1 MKRILL
7 LLLIV
12 IVNISF
18 LFSQKI
24 ELNDAMSLAKKFE
37 RTSKYM
43 QQSVILAH
51 QTPYYYIFTNE
62 QNSSF
67 VIISAYKQ
75 LYPILGYSTESGF
88 DANNIIP
95 PLQWFLNGL
104 SEQAEIAIADPNSTD
119 RFREAWDNLEKFG
132 HPEGKNV
139 AVVSPLLT
147 TSWDQGCYY
156 NALCP
161 VDINGPCSHVWAGCV
176 ATAMGQ
182 IMKYHAYPTSGT
194 GTPSY
199 TSDYGVLTVALDDE
213 TYNYDAMPNQLTAS
227 TDSIEV
233 AKLLYHAG
241 VSVSMGYGP
250 DGSGAQSSN
259 AALSFKNYFKYPS
272 YVEYVSREGMEDI
285 SWGMI
290 LKTEIDA
297 KRPVYYSGGGLPGE
311 AGHAFVCD
319 GYDGA
324 THFHFNWGWSG
335 YANGYYY
342 LNSLTPAGNNFTNGQ
357 DIIKGVE
364 RADDDQV
371 YCNNSTTLTA
381 ESGTIED
388 GSGSA
393 RYGNNSNCGW
403 IISPSS
409 QPASIILTVE
419 YLALEEEIDYVIIYE
434 GTSSSGNVIAALT
447 GHTLPSPATYYISSP
462 SVYIEF
468 TSNASLRDD
477 GFRIKYQS
485 GNSINDVANS
495 NLSIYPNPA
504 TDLIVVETTENINN
518 VKIFNSLGQNV
529 LNQNF
534 QNQNK
539 IKLNIEDI
547 IPGLYIIET
556 SLDNGLKLRKTINIQ

>member
-7 LLLIV
+7 LILIV
-12 IVNISF
+12 IINISF

-43 QQSVILAH
+43 QESIILAH
-51 QTPYYYIFTNE
+51 ETPYYYIFTNE
-62 QNSSF
+62 QNNSF
-67 VIISAYKQ
+67 IIISAYKQ

-95 PLQWFLNGL
+95 PVQWFLGGL
-104 SEQAEIAIADPNSTD
+104 SEQAEIAIADPKSTD

-132 HPEGKNV
+132 HPEDKNV

-147 TSWDQGCYY
+147 TNWDQGCYY

-161 VDINGPCSHVWAGCV
+161 EDINGPCGHVWAGCV

-199 TSDYGVLTVALDDE
+199 TSAYGVLSVELDNE
-213 TYNYDAMPNQLTAS
+213 TYNYAEMPNQLSAS

-250 DGSGAQSSN
+250 NGSGAQSS
-259 AALSFKNYFKYPS
+259 AAAQSFKEYFKYPP
-272 YVEYVSREGMEDI
+272 YVQYISRAGMDDI
-285 SWGMI
+285 SWGTI

-297 KRPVYYSGGGLPGE
+297 RRPVYYSGGGLPGE

-319 GYDGA
+319 GYDGP

-335 YANGYYY
+335 YYNGYYY
-342 LNSLTPAGNNFTNGQ
+342 LNSLTPGVDNFSNGQ
-357 DIIKGVE
+357 DIIIGVE
-364 RADDDQV
+364 PADDDQV
-371 YCNNSTTLTA
+371 YCDNSTTLTA

-388 GSGSA
+388 GSGDA

-403 IISPSS
+403 IISPTSE
-409 QPASIILTVE
+409 PASIVLTVE
-419 YLALEEEIDYVIIYE
+419 YLALQEEVDYVIVYE
-434 GTSSSGNVIAALT
+434 GTSPIPGNDVAALT
-447 GHTLPSPATYYISSP
+447 GHLSSPVTYYISSP

-468 TSNASLRDD
+468 ISNESLRDD
-477 GFRIKYQS
+477 GFRITYQS
-485 GNSINDVANS
+485 GNNINEAANS
-495 NLSIYPNPA
+495 NLSVYPNPA
-504 TDLIVVETTENINN
+504 TDFIIVQTPENINN

-539 IKLNIEDI
+539 IQLNIENI

>member
-7 LLLIV
+7 LSLIV
-12 IVNISF
+12 IINISF

-24 ELNDAMSLAKKFE
+24 ELNYAMSLAKKFE
-37 RTSKYM
+37 RTNKYM
-43 QQSVILAH
+43 QQSIVLAH
-51 QTPYYYIFTNE
+51 ETPYYYIFTNE
-62 QNSSF
+62 QNNSF
-67 VIISAYKQ
+67 IIISAYKQ

-95 PLQWFLNGL
+95 PVQWFLGGL
-104 SEQAEIAIADPNSTD
+104 SEQAEIAIADPKSTD

-132 HPEGKNV
+132 HPEDKNV

-147 TSWDQGCYY
+147 TNWDQGCYY

-161 VDINGPCSHVWAGCV
+161 ADTNGPCGHVWAGCV

-199 TSDYGVLTVALDDE
+199 TSAYGTLSVELDEE

-227 TDSIEV
+227 TDNIEV

-250 DGSGAQSSN
+250 EGSGAHSSD
-259 AALSFKNYFKYPS
+259 AAQSFKNYFKYPS
-272 YVEYVSREGMEDI
+272 YVEYVSRAGMEDI

-297 KRPVYYSGGGLPGE
+297 RRPVYYSGGGLPGE

-319 GYDGA
+319 GYDGP

-335 YANGYYY
+335 YYNGYFY
-342 LNSLTPAGNNFTNGQ
+342 LNSLTPGGDNFSNGQ
-357 DIIKGVE
+357 DIIIGVE
-364 RADDDQV
+364 PADDDQV
-371 YCNNSTTLTA
+371 YCDNSTTLTA

-388 GSGSA
+388 GSGDA

-403 IISPSS
+403 IISPTSE
-409 QPASIILTVE
+409 PASIVLTVE
-419 YLALEEEIDYVIIYE
+419 YLALQEEVDYVIVYE
-434 GTSSSGNVIAALT
+434 GTSPIPGNDVAALT
-447 GHTLPSPATYYISSP
+447 GHLSSPVTYYISSP

-468 TSNASLRDD
+468 ISNESLRDD
-477 GFRIKYQS
+477 GFRITYQS
-485 GNSINDVANS
+485 GNNINEAANS
-495 NLSIYPNPA
+495 NLSVYPNPA
-504 TDLIVVETTENINN
+504 TDFIIVQTPENINN

-539 IKLNIEDI
+539 IQLNIENI